1 LKKSFDVLIVFV
13 LVIARIRSDTL
24 ADLVLP
30 DRHEDV
36 RRLVEAWWP
45 AWSLDL
51 LAHPETD
58 PVSMMLIV
66 IAVGMLATYLIVDIF
81 AGERQIRAYRLKL
94 VLIYGL
100 IALLVIGK
108 TILLIN
114 LRQIRGPA
122 SYAHDGG
129 VIQTE
134 VTINYFLQGLN
145 PYVEDYVDTPM
156 AEWGF
161 AEYRTALYHYPYLPW
176 TFVAATPFFLLS
188 QGLIGWFDVR
198 IVYLLAF
205 VITLA
210 LVQAL
215 VRRPQEKL
223 IALAV
228 VGLNPIAALS
238 LIFGENDPFVM
249 AWILLGLWLLQTSL
263 VRQEKY
269 RFWLGS
275 AAFGLACATKPTAWF
290 LVPFWLLYLLRDQWG
305 DSLIPAASIWPA
317 QFKTL
322 LGRTWPLPVVTLLV
336 IGPWFVWNPEAMFDD
351 VYRWAAGQ
359 GSTGYQIWGWGAS
372 NFVLGFGWVSDR
384 FEYWPFA
391 IPTLLITLPLL
402 GLLLWRQARSNTMAI
417 MLYAYVVLLFAFFYV
432 SRFLQPN
439 YLGFMLGFLALAVT
453 LEEKSESDQAHSNRR
468 SSALNDTAG

>member
-1 LKKSFDVLIVFV
+1 MKKSFDVLIVFV

-58 PVSMMLIV
+58 PVSMMLIA

-81 AGERQIRAYRLKL
+81 SGERQIRAYRLKL

-114 LRQIRGPA
+114 LRQIRGPS

-198 IVYLLAF
+198 IVYLLTF

-263 VRQEKY
+263 VRQENY

-305 DSLIPAASIWPA
+305 DRLIPAASTWPA
-317 QFKTL
+317 QFKIM
-322 LGRTWPLPVVTLLV
+322 LGRTWPLPIVTL
-336 IGPWFVWNPEAMFDD
+336 
-351 VYRWAAGQ
+351 AG
-359 GSTGYQIWGWGAS
+359 
-372 NFVLGFGWVSDR
+372 
-384 FEYWPFA
+384 
-391 IPTLLITLPLL
+391 
-402 GLLLWRQARSNTMAI
+402 
-417 MLYAYVVLLFAFFYV
+417 
-432 SRFLQPN
+432 
-439 YLGFMLGFLALAVT
+439 
-453 LEEKSESDQAHSNRR
+453 
-468 SSALNDTAG
+468 